1 MDNERKELLRVNLRA
16 MKNIRH
22 KVGYGDDMR
31 LAVSSDMMATLMS
44 DPDARQDFNLT
55 MKPFSE
61 EWQGIPVNVDRRLDR
76 DDNSEFEFSKIWTH
90 SNQVK
95 WDNMR
100 FRPVLPTDKE
110 VPDSVKD

>member
-1 MDNERKELLRVNLRA
+1 MDNERKELLRVYLRA
-16 MKNIRH
+16 LKSIRP
-22 KVGYGDDMR
+22 KLGYGDGLR
-31 LAVSSDMMATLMS
+31 LVVSSDMMVTLMS

-55 MKPFSE
+55 MKPYSE

-110 VPDSVKD
+110 AADNGED